1 MVATVVA
8 RNELSSLSRLLQF
21 GRDYHSSPSEITIRE
36 VKKKPNLEGG
46 IQASRS

>member
-8 RNELSSLSRLLQF
+8 RSELYSLPRLLQSDR
-21 GRDYHSSPSEITIRE
+21 GYHSSPSEITIRE
-36 VKKKPNLEGG
+36 VKKDTNLEGG